1 MNTTSTKDF
10 NRNSVSAK
18 ARVFP
23 AKEQPG
29 RYWTGNKIRKSS
41 NTNISSRKIDGA
53 EFLEDKQ
60 DINISSRKIDGA
72 EFLEDKQD
80 INISSRKIDGAEFL
94 EDKQDINIS
103 SRKIDGAE
111 FLEDKQDTN
120 ISSRKSD
127 GAEFLEDKQD
137 INISSR
143 KSDGAEFLEDKQDI
157 NISSRKSDGAEFLED
172 KQDTNISSRKKRRLK
187 GDGSGCIY
195 YRTSIKNGKEYHEA
209 YFQYEFWKKGDCL
222 SKSSRYIPKKLLK
235 VVQELNQCKA
245 PVREIL
251 AVLGEI

>member
-10 NRNSVSAK
+10 NRNSVSVK
-18 ARVFP
+18 ARLFP
-23 AKEQPG
+23 AKEPGG

-41 NTNISSRKIDGA
+41 NTNISSRKNDDAKFLEDKQDLDISSRKIDGAKFLEDKQDLDISSRKIDGAEFLEDIQDLDISSRKIDGA

-60 DINISSRKIDGA
+60 DSNISSRKIDGA

-80 INISSRKIDGAEFL
+80 S
-94 EDKQDINIS
+94 
-103 SRKIDGAE
+103 
-111 FLEDKQDTN
+111 
-120 ISSRKSD
+120 
-127 GAEFLEDKQD
+127 
-137 INISSR
+137 
-143 KSDGAEFLEDKQDI
+143 
-157 NISSRKSDGAEFLED
+157 
-172 KQDTNISSRKKRRLK
+172 NISSRKKRRLK

-251 AVLGEI
+251 AVLGEIL

>member
-41 NTNISSRKIDGA
+41 NTNISSRKNDGA
-53 EFLEDKQ
+53 KFLEDKQ
-60 DINISSRKIDGA
+60 DINISSRKIDGV
-72 EFLEDKQD
+72 
-80 INISSRKIDGAEFL
+80 
-94 EDKQDINIS
+94 
-103 SRKIDGAE
+103 E

-137 INISSR
+137 TNISSR
-143 KSDGAEFLEDKQDI
+143 KI
-157 NISSRKSDGAEFLED
+157 DGAEFLED

>member
-41 NTNISSRKIDGA
+41 NTNISSRKNDGAKFLEDKQDINISSRKIDGV

-60 DINISSRKIDGA
+60 DINISSRKIDGV
-72 EFLEDKQD
+72 
-80 INISSRKIDGAEFL
+80 
-94 EDKQDINIS
+94 
-103 SRKIDGAE
+103 E
-111 FLEDKQDTN
+111 FLEDKQDT
-120 ISSRKSD
+120 
-127 GAEFLEDKQD
+127 
-137 INISSR
+137 
-143 KSDGAEFLEDKQDI
+143 

>member
-1 MNTTSTKDF
+1 MNTTSTKDSTK
-10 NRNSVSAK
+10 NSVSAK
-18 ARVFP
+18 TRVFP
-23 AKEQPG
+23 AKEPGG

-41 NTNISSRKIDGA
+41 NTNISSRKNDGA
-53 EFLEDKQ
+53 ESREDKQDLNISSRKISDTEFLEDKQ
-60 DINISSRKIDGA
+60 DSNISSKKISDT

-80 INISSRKIDGAEFL
+80 SNISSKKISDTEFL
-94 EDKQDINIS
+94 EDKQD
-103 SRKIDGAE
+103 
-111 FLEDKQDTN
+111 L
-120 ISSRKSD
+120 
-127 GAEFLEDKQD
+127 
-137 INISSR
+137 
-143 KSDGAEFLEDKQDI
+143 
-157 NISSRKSDGAEFLED
+157 
-172 KQDTNISSRKKRRLK
+172 NISSRKKRRLK

-251 AVLGEI
+251 AVLGEIL

>member
-1 MNTTSTKDF
+1 MTTTSTKDF

-18 ARVFP
+18 ARLFP
-23 AKEQPG
+23 AKEPGG

-41 NTNISSRKIDGA
+41 NTNISSRKSDDAEFLEDKQDLNISSRKSDDAEFLEDKQDLNISSRKSDDAEFLEDKQDLNISSRKSDDAEFLEDKQDLNISSRKIDDA

-60 DINISSRKIDGA
+60 DI
-72 EFLEDKQD
+72 
-80 INISSRKIDGAEFL
+80 
-94 EDKQDINIS
+94 
-103 SRKIDGAE
+103 
-111 FLEDKQDTN
+111 
-120 ISSRKSD
+120 
-127 GAEFLEDKQD
+127 
-137 INISSR
+137 
-143 KSDGAEFLEDKQDI
+143 
-157 NISSRKSDGAEFLED
+157 
-172 KQDTNISSRKKRRLK
+172 NISSRKKRRLK

-251 AVLGEI
+251 AVLGEIL

>member
-41 NTNISSRKIDGA
+41 NTNISSRKNDGA
-53 EFLEDKQ
+53 K
-60 DINISSRKIDGA
+60 
-72 EFLEDKQD
+72 FLEDKQD

-111 FLEDKQDTN
+111 FLEDKQDT
-120 ISSRKSD
+120 
-127 GAEFLEDKQD
+127 
-137 INISSR
+137 NISSR